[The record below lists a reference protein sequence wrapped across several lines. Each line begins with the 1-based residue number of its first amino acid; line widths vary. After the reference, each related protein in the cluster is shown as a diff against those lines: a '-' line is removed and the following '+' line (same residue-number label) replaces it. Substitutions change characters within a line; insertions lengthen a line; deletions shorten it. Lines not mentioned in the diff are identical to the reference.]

1 MAGKNKRDAFS
12 EALIGKNIPVLTL
25 DSKWYRLLDEVG
37 KEAVKDLE
45 GQLNKLIK
53 RQGKLTTETK
63 EIRKLKKK
71 LMNEIVPMVD
81 QMEQGGGKKVE
92 KEIEEHKRLIEECSE
107 KLEGYK
113 EELADLPKEID
124 RVNLQLMLTTM
135 ECCYDTMQDNTER
148 IRQIEDWVTQV
159 RIELK
164 KNLIRKQEMEQR
176 NHTIYS
182 YMNDVFGA
190 DVMNLFDLEYDPE
203 ERRPRL
209 PKDSDTRRS
218 DG

>member
-1 MAGKNKRDAFS
+1 MAGKNKREAFS

-37 KEAVKDLE
+37 RETVKDLE

-53 RQGKLTTETK
+53 RQGKLATEAK
-63 EIRKLKKK
+63 EIKKLKKN
-71 LMNEIVPMVD
+71 LMGEIVPMVD
-81 QMEQGGGKKVE
+81 QMGQGYDKKLE
-92 KEIEEHKRLIEECSE
+92 KKIEEHKRLIEECNE
-107 KLEGYK
+107 KLEAYR
-113 EELADLPKEID
+113 EELADLPGEIN
-124 RVNLQLMLTTM
+124 RINVQLMLTTM

-148 IRQIEDWVTQV
+148 IGQISDWVTQI

-176 NHTIYS
+176 NHMIYS

-190 DVMNLFDLEYDPE
+190 DVMNLFDLQYNPE
-203 ERRPRL
+203 EQHPKL
-209 PKDSDTRRS
+209 PTDQKEEE
-218 DG
+218 